1 MSRSQTLSSIDS
13 LSAAET
19 FESIYLLMDKLKAD
33 TTAVRDGLKSCNRRI
48 TDIEL
53 AERLLD
59 PKPHAVAWFK
69 KRKLEVPCDL
79 EDFLERL
86 FKEHSDKKRVCHRIR
101 TIILDEEA
109 AVLFQLQANYAY
121 KWLEVLQKLPVVF
134 Y

>member
-48 TDIEL
+48 IDIEL
-53 AERLLD
+53 SERLLD
-59 PKPHAVAWFK
+59 PKPHATAWFK
-69 KRKLEVPCDL
+69 KRKMELPCDL

-86 FKEHSDKKRVCHRIR
+86 FQEHGEKKRVCHRTR
-101 TIILDEEA
+101 TIIIDEEA
-109 AVLFQLQANYAY
+109 AVLFELKPNYAY
-121 KWLEVLQKLPVVF
+121 RWLEVLQKLPVVF